1 MKKIISLSLALI
13 CVLGIVGCGKKE
25 KHEIEILIPDGSTET
40 FVYSETEIRPVGDKI
55 TIWSG
60 AGLGD
65 TEVILKPVNENV
77 ETGYVGEYLTHG
89 VPVEF
94 DTRNVKDEWFKIG
107 VSVQND
113 SDRGPIAVS
122 VEVEGV
128 EVKSAETSSGE
139 NDVSNKD
146 LMLLNDSFWKSVTKI
161 VFYDFSEEIYESFAT
176 EELEDIK
183 EIFVKIRY
191 EEIENPEIEGWYIFE
206 IQTKDNSY
214 HLRITGKT
222 INFNEK
228 FYKVSD
234 SVASEV
240 ISILKTEREEL

>member
-1 MKKIISLSLALI
+1 MKSHNARIAVLIIILLLA
-13 CVLGIVGCGKKE
+13 GCGKKE
-25 KHEIEILIPDGSTET
+25 KHEIEILIPAGSTEA
-40 FVYSETEIRPVGDKI
+40 FVYSEVEIRPVGNKI
-55 TIWSG
+55 TIWPG

-122 VEVEGV
+122 VEVAGV
-128 EVKSAETSSGE
+128 EVKIAETSSDDS
-139 NDVSNKD
+139 DVSNKD
-146 LMLLNDSFWKSVTKI
+146 LMLLNDSFWESVTKI

-176 EELEDIK
+176 EELEEIK
-183 EIFVKIRY
+183 EIFVRIKY
-191 EEIENPEIEGWYIFE
+191 EEIQNPEIEGWYIFE
-206 IQTKDNSY
+206 IQTEDNSY

-222 INFNEK
+222 INFNGK
-228 FYKVSD
+228 FYAVSD
-234 SVASEV
+234 SIANEI
-240 ISILKTEREEL
+240 ISILKTEKNL